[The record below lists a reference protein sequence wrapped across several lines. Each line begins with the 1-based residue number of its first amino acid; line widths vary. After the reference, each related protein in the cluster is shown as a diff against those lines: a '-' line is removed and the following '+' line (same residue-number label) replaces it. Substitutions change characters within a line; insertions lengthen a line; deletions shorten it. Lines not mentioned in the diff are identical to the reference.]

1 MRKFVLMSLA
11 ALALA
16 GCQTVAERQA
26 QERVEDDLFCQEI
39 GAKRGSPAYIKC
51 RTDLVQARAQAAA
64 ASRPVVVTTWGWGFG
79 GYCRSTPWGV
89 RCY

>member
-1 MRKFVLMSLA
+1 MWKFSLIFLA

-26 QERVEDDLFCQEI
+26 QERAEDDLFCQEI
-39 GAKRGSPAYIKC
+39 GAKRGTPAYIKC
-51 RTDLVQARAQAAA
+51 RTDLVQARAVEAQAA
-64 ASRPVVVTTWGWGFG
+64 RPVVVTTWGWGFG

>member
-1 MRKFVLMSLA
+1 MRKLALLALLLPLA
-11 ALALA
+11 A
-16 GCQTVAERQA
+16 CQTVEERRA
-26 QERVEDDLFCQEI
+26 MERAEDDLFCREI
-39 GAKRGSPAYIKC
+39 GAKAGSPTYIKC
-51 RTDLVQARAQAAA
+51 RTDLVQARATQVA